1 VGRERADVE
10 PRWVGHPVLA
20 TCIRAIVAVVPGIAG
35 LLTGLGLAAVVPRP
49 DGPAFFAWLGALLV
63 SACIA
68 VAIVE
73 RLASRLLPIATL
85 LKLSLAFP
93 DKVPSRFRVAR
104 AAGNPRVL
112 AERIRLAREKGL
124 DDDPTRAAE
133 RILGLVAALSVHD
146 RKTRG
151 HSERVRA
158 FTDLLAVEVG
168 LAAGER
174 DRLRWAALLHDIGK
188 LEVPSVTLNKNGK
201 PDEAEWELIKRH
213 PLEGQRI
220 AAPLLP
226 WLGAWGDVIAQH
238 HERFDGTGYP
248 ASLAGTSICLG
259 ARIVTI
265 ADAFEV
271 MTAARSYKRPMT
283 PTAARRELA
292 RCAGTHFDSDIV
304 RAFFSISI
312 GRLWWTVGPASW
324 LAQAP
329 FALRLARSGDLVV
342 TGARMATGVAMQ
354 AVAGVV
360 AVALATTAGARSAPE
375 LVPDR
380 TPRRSQI
387 RVEATLGPGMSTFAG
402 AASGDDAPDDR
413 SGPSSAPA
421 DDGSAPSEDPP
432 RDAVDATTETVGDTV
447 NNTTDAV
454 RDAVD
459 NTTDTLGDT
468 VTDVADTAD
477 GVISDTPIRDTVDA
491 GSTIGG
497 VTEDAEGL
505 TNDATDAV
513 DATTDAVLGLGG

>member
-1 VGRERADVE
+1 
-10 PRWVGHPVLA
+10 VGHPVLA
-20 TCIRAIVAVVPGIAG
+20 TCIRAVVAVVPGIAG

-93 DKVPSRFRVAR
+93 DRVPSRFRVAR

-354 AVAGVV
+354 AAAGVV

-380 TPRRSQI
+380 TPRRQI
-387 RVEATLGPGMSTFAG
+387 SVEATLGPGMSTFAG
-402 AASGDDAPDDR
+402 VASGEDAPDDG
-413 SGPSSAPA
+413 SAPPPAPA

-432 RDAVDATTETVGDTV
+432 RDAVGA
-447 NNTTDAV
+447 
-454 RDAVD
+454 
-459 NTTDTLGDT
+459 TTDTVGGTVDTTTDTVGDT
-468 VTDVADTAD
+468 VTDVADSAD

-505 TNDATDAV
+505 TNDTTDAV
-513 DATTDAVLGLGG
+513 DATSDTLADTTDPLGL

>member
-1 VGRERADVE
+1 
-10 PRWVGHPVLA
+10 VGHPVLA
-20 TCIRAIVAVVPGIAG
+20 TCIRAVVAVVPGIAG

-93 DKVPSRFRVAR
+93 DRVPSRFRVAR

-354 AVAGVV
+354 AAAGVV

-380 TPRRSQI
+380 TPRRQI
-387 RVEATLGPGMSTFAG
+387 SVEATLGPGMSTFAG
-402 AASGDDAPDDR
+402 VASGEDAPDDG
-413 SGPSSAPA
+413 SAPPPAPA

-432 RDAVDATTETVGDTV
+432 RDAVGA
-447 NNTTDAV
+447 
-454 RDAVD
+454 
-459 NTTDTLGDT
+459 TTDTVGGTVDTTTDTVGDT
-468 VTDVADTAD
+468 VTDVADSAD
-477 GVISDTPIRDTVDA
+477 GVISDTPIRNTVDA

-505 TNDATDAV
+505 TNDTTDAV
-513 DATTDAVLGLGG
+513 DATSDTLADTTDPLGL